1 MDTTAVYPMAQFL
14 YLGEMTKRKIDG
26 TFLSRFDAEEFFE
39 LFTGSNFR
47 TGVGNSVLEEIA
59 QLADATDLT
68 AGEASGRAIGRTLG
82 NWLGTWAVPLGQII
96 DAERATGVRGT
107 EFKDVST
114 DPTLSFTGT
123 LGKEVT
129 RSLKQRGIGVSPA
142 KEAAVPRKEY
152 PFYSEGKERLYPWM
166 KFGGLTITN
175 KPDEEGEYL
184 KRLGFNWRSF
194 GSRSKVPS
202 IKRFEQ
208 SIVNGYIPTLTEIA
222 QDQEV
227 RLRKEYVNASEKVQE
242 TFTENE
248 FVSNMLRPLVAAKLR
263 KFKAMIRDGAIAQ
276 GDAYARAMTRYRR
289 VTPDYRRLATTNF
302 VDRYGKSPDP
312 LVAED
317 LQKLIGIADGY
328 KGIFNQ

>member
-1 MDTTAVYPMAQFL
+1 
-14 YLGEMTKRKIDG
+14 
-26 TFLSRFDAEEFFE
+26 
-39 LFTGSNFR
+39 
-47 TGVGNSVLEEIA
+47 
-59 QLADATDLT
+59 
-68 AGEASGRAIGRTLG
+68 
-82 NWLGTWAVPLGQII
+82 LGQII

-114 DPTLSFTGT
+114 DPSLSFTGT

-129 RSLKQRGIGVSPA
+129 RSLKQRGIGVSPDE
-142 KEAAVPRKEY
+142 EAAAPRKEY

-263 KFKAMIRDGAIAQ
+263 KFKAKIRDGAIAQ

-289 VTPDYRRLATTNF
+289 VTPEYRRLATTDF

-317 LQKLIGIADGY
+317 LQKLIAIADGY
-328 KGIFNQ
+328 KGVFNQ

>member
-1 MDTTAVYPMAQFL
+1 M
-14 YLGEMTKRKIDG
+14 
-26 TFLSRFDAEEFFE
+26 E

-47 TGVGNSVLEEIA
+47 TGVGNSVIEEIA
-59 QLADATDLT
+59 QMADATDLT

-114 DPTLSFTGT
+114 DPTLSFSGT

-129 RSLKQRGIGVSPA
+129 RSLKQRGIGVSP
-142 KEAAVPRKEY
+142 EEDAAAPRQEY

-184 KRLGFNWRSF
+184 KRLGFNWRDF

-208 SIVNGYIPTLTEIA
+208 SMVNGYMPTLVEIA

-227 RLRKEYVNASEKVQE
+227 RLRQEYADASSKVKE
-242 TFTENE
+242 TFTEDE
-248 FVSNMLRPLVAAKLR
+248 FVTNKIRPLVAARLR
-263 KFKAMIRDGAIAQ
+263 KFKAKIRDGSIAQ
-276 GDAYARAMTRYRR
+276 GDDYAKAMTKYRR
-289 VTPDYRRLATTNF
+289 VTPEYRRLATTDF
-302 VDRYGKSPDP
+302 VDRYGDAPDP
-312 LVAED
+312 LDAGD
-317 LQKLIGIADGY
+317 LNTLIKIAGAYRDAY
-328 KGIFNQ
+328 SK

>member
-14 YLGEMTKRKIDG
+14 YLGEMTKRKKKG
-26 TFLSRFDAEEFFE
+26 TFEERFDMQEFVE

-47 TGVGNSVLEEIA
+47 TGVGNSVIEEIA
-59 QLADATDLT
+59 QMADATDLT

-96 DAERATGVRGT
+96 DAERAAGVRGT

-114 DPTLSFTGT
+114 DPTLSFGGT
-123 LGKEVT
+123 LGKEVK
-129 RSLKQRGIGVSPA
+129 RSIRQRGIGVSP
-142 KEAAVPRKEY
+142 EEDAAAPRQEY

-184 KRLGFNWRSF
+184 KRLGFNWRDF

-208 SIVNGYIPTLTEIA
+208 SMVNGYMPTLVEIA

-227 RLRKEYVNASEKVQE
+227 RLRNEYNTASDKVQE
-242 TFTENE
+242 TFTEDE
-248 FVSNMLRPLVAAKLR
+248 FVTNKLRPLVAAKLR
-263 KFKAMIRDGAIAQ
+263 MFKTKIRDGAIAQ
-276 GDAYARAMTRYRR
+276 GDSYAKAMTKYRR
-289 VTPDYRRLATTNF
+289 VTPEYRRLATTDF
-302 VDRYGKSPDP
+302 VDRYGEAPDP
-312 LVAED
+312 LNSED
-317 LQKLIGIADGY
+317 LQRLIAIASAYRDAY
-328 KGIFNQ
+328 K